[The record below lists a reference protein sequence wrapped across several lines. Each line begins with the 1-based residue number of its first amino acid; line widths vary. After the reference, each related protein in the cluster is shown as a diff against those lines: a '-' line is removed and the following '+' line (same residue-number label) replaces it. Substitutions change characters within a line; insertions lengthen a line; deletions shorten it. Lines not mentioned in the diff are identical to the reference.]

1 MDDTFWSEYKITF
14 CEPTKCIVNYIISKG
29 FVYDDF
35 SKNHFV
41 YNQFNNYFSRDL
53 DEKLIGLKDL
63 SVHTNHC
70 NLTTESTSMIY
81 MSEKKFNRI
90 NNELSMISQSDI
102 DYCLS
107 SSKKRIMIKRGIIL
121 DKNNGLHI
129 IIYGTEGL
137 PKASYTF
144 SAHRGYRFCNL
155 ELVRIKS
162 NDQEG
167 FKSVE
172 EEIVPDIQAQ
182 ESVLR
187 KLVQTSLD
195 DLDDYEEPIKNNPL
209 LAAERRGQIKRGGT
223 VANAVDSFKKNFYEL
238 KDDARQAQMV
248 RDWQS

>member
-1 MDDTFWSEYKITF
+1 
-14 CEPTKCIVNYIISKG
+14 
-29 FVYDDF
+29 
-35 SKNHFV
+35 
-41 YNQFNNYFSRDL
+41 
-53 DEKLIGLKDL
+53 
-63 SVHTNHC
+63 
-70 NLTTESTSMIY
+70 
-81 MSEKKFNRI
+81 
-90 NNELSMISQSDI
+90 MISQSDI